1 MTNRDLCLAGT
12 HNDTIKAAMALE
24 ELTGQIERITYTSE
38 ETGYTVARLRV
49 SGRTETVTVV
59 GNLISPV
66 PGEVVRLK
74 GEWTNHARYGAQ
86 FKIAHCET
94 SVPAS
99 VYGIEKYLGSGLIK
113 GIGPVMAKRIVQQF
127 GVRTLE
133 IIEQD
138 IGTLAAVE
146 GIGEKRIEMIRKAWE
161 DQKEIRDV
169 MLFLQDHGV
178 GSGYAV
184 KIFKQYGRRAIGVVR
199 ENPYR
204 LATDIFGIGFLT
216 ADRIAQKLGFDK
228 GSRLRAEAGI
238 LYVLN
243 QLSDEGHVYF
253 PCGPLVERCREILEV
268 EPDVIRKALGVIAAE
283 KRIFI
288 EDVPGSPKMS
298 GDDHRSVYLARYYVA
313 ETGIAERWKALLA
326 TPKSIRPIDAE
337 KAVSWV
343 QDRLSISLAQEQIR
357 AVRAAAEHK
366 ALVIT
371 GGPGTGKT
379 TIIHAILTIFS
390 TLRVRIHLAAPTGRA
405 AKRMGEVTGREARTI
420 HRMLE
425 YSLQKGGFQRN
436 EDSPLECDLLI
447 IDEASMIDTTLMY
460 YLLKA
465 VPPEATLILVGDVNQ
480 LPSVGAGNV
489 LADIIRSGTAPV
501 VELQEIFRQAKDSQI
516 VVNAHRINKGLLPL
530 FKPSKDRIDDFYFI
544 EREDPE
550 AVVQEII
557 QLVAERLPRK
567 FGFDPFNDIQVLT
580 PMHKGVVGAGNLN
593 AALQQALNPRRDGL
607 VRGDRRL
614 GVHDK
619 VMQIRNNYEK
629 EVFNGDMGR
638 IVRIDPELREAVI
651 AFDGRPVTYDLTEL
665 DEIVLSYAVSVHK
678 SQGSEYPVVIVP
690 LLTQHYMLL
699 QRNLVY
705 TAVTRGRR
713 LVILIGT
720 RKALAIAV
728 NNNKTRLRYTRLG
741 ERLGE

>member
-1 MTNRDLCLAGT
+1 MP
-12 HNDTIKAAMALE
+12 LE
-24 ELTGQIERITYTSE
+24 ELTGQIERITYASE

-49 SGRTETVTVV
+49 AGRREPVTVV
-59 GNLISPV
+59 GNLTSPV

-74 GEWTNHARYGAQ
+74 GEWTNHVRYGAQ
-86 FKIAHCET
+86 FKIAHCES

-99 VYGIEKYLGSGLIK
+99 VHGIEKYLGSGLIK

-133 IIEQD
+133 IIEKD
-138 IGTLAAVE
+138 IAALGAVE
-146 GIGEKRIEMIRKAWE
+146 GIGRKRIEMIKKAWD
-161 DQKEIRDV
+161 DQKEIRHV

-184 KIFKQYGRRAIGVVR
+184 KIFKQYGSRAVGVVR

-204 LATDIFGIGFLT
+204 LATDIFGIGFVT

-253 PCGPLVERCREILEV
+253 PCDPLIERSREILEV
-268 EPDVIRKALGVIAAE
+268 EPDVIREALGVIAAE
-283 KRIFI
+283 KRVFI
-288 EDVPGSPKMS
+288 EDVPGSQKGS
-298 GDDHRSVYLARYYVA
+298 GDHRPIYLARYHVA

-326 TPKSIRPIDAE
+326 APKSIRPIDAE
-337 KAVSWV
+337 KAVTWV
-343 QDRLSISLAQEQIR
+343 QDRLSITLAQEQIR
-357 AVRAAAEHK
+357 AVKAAAEHK

-390 TLRVRIHLAAPTGRA
+390 TLGVRIHLAAPTGRA

-436 EDSPLECDLLI
+436 EDSPLDCDLLI
-447 IDEASMIDTTLMY
+447 IDEASMIDTILMY

-465 VPPEATLILVGDVNQ
+465 VPPQATLILVGDVNQ

-489 LADIIRSGTAPV
+489 LSDIIRSGTAPV
-501 VELQEIFRQAKDSQI
+501 VVLQEIFRQAKESRI
-516 VVNAHRINKGLLPL
+516 VVNAHRINKGLLPS
-530 FKPSKDRIDDFYFI
+530 FTPSKDRIDDFYFI

-557 QLVAERLPRK
+557 QLVSERLPRK

-580 PMHKGVVGAGNLN
+580 PMHKGVVGAENLN
-593 AALQQALNPRRDGL
+593 TALQQALNPRRDCL
-607 VRGDRRL
+607 MRGDRRL
-614 GVHDK
+614 GVRDK
-619 VMQIRNNYEK
+619 VMQIKNKYEK

-638 IVRIDPELREAVI
+638 IAGIDPELREVVI
-651 AFDGRPVTYDLTEL
+651 TFDGRPVTYDFTEL